1 MEFTDISLSSFAA
14 KSNYFSDLADFDFP
28 VNGQAHIEIDQSGEL
43 QTAELELAAGEGSF
57 RFKEFGEDKVP
68 VEYGAFSA
76 SYNGDRQWFDIRRLH
91 FVAGENRATLAG
103 TAQIS
108 FNTQERLRI
117 LGFGFDLAGNDI
129 AFNIP
134 ARMEHVVAIDDLR
147 LKGSIDL
154 ENRWINLAALDLDM
168 EGAKISLSG
177 DIFEADGSPAI
188 VVKGKLSN
196 LPVEKV
202 DVVWPKDLALGA
214 RDWVTRNIRGGL
226 ITKGDLTINAPAG
239 AFADLS
245 NHPEI
250 LRFDFAVRG
259 AAVTYIRGLPEVVDA
274 AADLYLTTEKFG
286 LEITN
291 GRVVD
296 VVGEELIVGKGSTLE
311 IAQLRVKGS
320 PIEIETSVEGRTQDI
335 LTLINQ
341 EPLGYLNRFGLDPL
355 DIGGRGLVAM
365 KFSIPSVRR
374 VALDTIGFS
383 AEAEVE
389 NLTLPSLFAD
399 LPVDDG
405 SMKLSIGLEG
415 LQGEGEISIAGVPSK
430 IKWTENFKAGKGNS
444 SKFLLSANMN
454 ESAQID
460 WGLDTHGAVTGDVPV
475 NLVAKGRGPKI
486 SEIEFAA
493 DLTQSNIDI
502 DAVDFKKS
510 PGESA
515 KAEMLVKFT
524 DSGALNLENFK
535 ITGDRLD
542 IGGTMSLARNGKLN
556 EALFERIWVD
566 DFLDV
571 RFRADRE
578 EGQALHVSVVGDYLN
593 ISPFLVDIMND
604 FGGGAS
610 GAEEGEKS
618 DPVPW
623 SFIGQVND
631 LYLRGGV
638 ALRNVAFDVISDG
651 ERFTELNLNGEFH
664 ESGSV
669 FASLTQT
676 EVGSRHLVVAASD
689 GGRMIKGITGVDQ
702 VVGGELALKMDFDDV
717 VEEPAEAISSYTMA
731 EYLNAYAAIR
741 AKSGDKAEIEDEA
754 VLAALK
760 DGQSSL
766 NEMERSSTTS
776 GFLKIDDFKVVNAP
790 LLARLLTVGSLRGL
804 GDTLNG
810 EGIHFQSLEA
820 PFWVNEEGVI
830 GVSDATAAG
839 AALGLTLVGTFDQAA
854 NSTDFEGTIVPSYN
868 INTALG
874 NVPLLGPMLVS
885 REGEGV
891 FGFTYGIS
899 GPTDGPTV
907 YVNPLS
913 GLAPGFFRR
922 VFQVRDQK
930 EARRVP
936 IPPTDD
942 SETDEEIKLQ

>member
-1 MEFTDISLSSFAA
+1 
-14 KSNYFSDLADFDFP
+14 
-28 VNGQAHIEIDQSGEL
+28 
-43 QTAELELAAGEGSF
+43 
-57 RFKEFGEDKVP
+57 
-68 VEYGAFSA
+68 
-76 SYNGDRQWFDIRRLH
+76 
-91 FVAGENRATLAG
+91 
-103 TAQIS
+103 
-108 FNTQERLRI
+108 

-134 ARMEHVVAIDDLR
+134 ARMKHVVAIDDLR
-147 LKGSIDL
+147 LKGFIDF
-154 ENRWINLAALDLDM
+154 ENRWISLETLDLDM
-168 EGAKISLSG
+168 QGAKVALSG
-177 DIFEADGSPAI
+177 DVFEAEGSPAI
-188 VVKGKLSN
+188 VATGKLTN
-196 LPVEKV
+196 FTVEKV

-214 RDWVTRNIRGGL
+214 RDWVTRNIRGGM
-226 ITKGDLTINAPAG
+226 ITNGDLTINAPAG
-239 AFADLS
+239 AFADIS
-245 NHPEI
+245 NHPEV
-250 LRFDFAVRG
+250 LRFDFTVKD
-259 AAVTYIRGLPEVVDA
+259 AAVTYIRGLPEIVDT

-311 IAQLRVKGS
+311 IAQLRVRGS
-320 PIEIETSVEGRTQDI
+320 EILIEASVEGRTQDI

-355 DIGGRGLVAM
+355 DIGGRGFATM

-374 VALDTIGFS
+374 VALDSIGFS

-389 NLTLPSLFAD
+389 LLTLPSLFAD

-405 SMKLSIGLEG
+405 HMKISIGLEG
-415 LQGEGEISIAGVPSK
+415 LQGEGDISIAGVPSK
-430 IKWTENFKAGKGNS
+430 IKWKENFKAGKGNS
-444 SKFLLSANMN
+444 SEFLLSANMN

-460 WGLDTHGAVTGDVPV
+460 WGFDTHGAVTGDVPV
-475 NLVAKGRGPKI
+475 NLIARGRGPKI

-493 DLTQSNIDI
+493 DLTQSTIDI
-502 DAVDFKKS
+502 DSIDFRKA
-510 PGESA
+510 PGEVA
-515 KAEMLVKFT
+515 KAEMLVKLT
-524 DSGALNLENFK
+524 QSGALNLENFK

-542 IGGTMSLARNGKLN
+542 VGGTVSLARNGKLN

-566 DFLDV
+566 NFIDV
-571 RFRADRE
+571 RFRADRGE
-578 EGQALHVSVVGDYLN
+578 DQALHVSVVGDYLN
-593 ISPFLVDIMND
+593 ISPFLVDIMTD
-604 FGGGAS
+604 FGNGAQ
-610 GAEEGEKS
+610 GTEEGEKPE
-618 DPVPW
+618 PVPW

-638 ALRNVAFDVISDG
+638 ALKNVAFDVISDG
-651 ERFTELNLNGEFH
+651 EKFTELNLNGQFH

-689 GGRMIKGITGVDQ
+689 GGRAIKGITGVDQ

-717 VEEPAEAISSYTMA
+717 VEMPAEAVSSYTMA
-731 EYLNAYAAIR
+731 EYLNAYAAIK
-741 AKSGDKAEIEDEA
+741 AKSGDKTEIEDEA

-766 NEMERSSTTS
+766 GEMERSSTTS
-776 GFLKIDDFKVVNAP
+776 GYLKIDDFKVVKAP

-820 PFWVNEEGVI
+820 PFWVNEDGVI

-839 AALGLTLVGTFDQAA
+839 SALGLTLVGTFDQAA

-868 INTALG
+868 LNTALG
-874 NVPLLGPMLVS
+874 NVPLLGPMLIS

-936 IPPTDD
+936 VIQTDD
-942 SETDEEIKLQ
+942 SETAEETKLQ